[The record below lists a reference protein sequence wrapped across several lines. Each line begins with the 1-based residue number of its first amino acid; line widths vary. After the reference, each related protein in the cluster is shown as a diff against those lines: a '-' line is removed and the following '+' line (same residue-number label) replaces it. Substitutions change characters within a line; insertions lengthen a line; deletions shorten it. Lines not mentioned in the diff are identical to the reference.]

1 MKTLL
6 AFALLGSLGLG
17 LAQETPPQVEGF
29 PPFSPP
35 VPMFTVI
42 EGTEDGYLI
51 SHKMGETLALKSP
64 QRIFALDLI
73 PAEALISLD
82 APPIGLASP
91 WLPEVVA
98 EAAPEMA
105 FLRTAQDL
113 NLEAIL
119 ALEPDLIIGSRLVG
133 DDPNLYEQVSRI
145 APTVILRDEAFAYWQ
160 QLTYDLA
167 GLLNVPEHA
176 EEVIQS
182 YNDAVANY
190 RERAQ
195 AVIGEESINTV
206 LVFPQSLW
214 LYAPGA
220 QMGDRYVPSTNS
232 GWPYIAL
239 GLNPSPEMVS
249 LLGRE
254 AWVQLS
260 FELLPELTAEHL
272 IILYDGTAERAEIET
287 TYRDFTDHP
296 LWERVAAVQAGNV
309 YVVDVERPIGYYST
323 LEVLK
328 RFDAVLHG
336 EESD

>member
-6 AFALLGSLGLG
+6 AFALLGILGFG
-17 LAQETPPQVEGF
+17 LAQATPPQVEGF

-42 EGTEDGYLI
+42 EETEDGYLI
-51 SHKMGETLALKSP
+51 SHKMGKTLAPKSP

-73 PAEALISLD
+73 PAEVLISLNL
-82 APPIGLASP
+82 PPIGLASP

-98 EAAPEMA
+98 EAALEMT

-113 NLEAIL
+113 NLEVIL

-133 DDPNLYEQVSRI
+133 DDPTLYEQVSRI
-145 APTVILRDEAFAYWQ
+145 APTVILRDDAFAYWQ
-160 QLTYDLA
+160 QLTDDLA
-167 GLLNVPEHA
+167 SLLDIPERA
-176 EEVIQS
+176 EEVLQS
-182 YNDAVANY
+182 YNDAVATY
-190 RERAQ
+190 RRRAQ
-195 AVIGEESINTV
+195 AVIGEDSINTV

-254 AWVQLS
+254 VWVQLS

-272 IILYDGTAERAEIET
+272 IILYDGTAERAEIEA
-287 TYRDFTDHP
+287 TYRNFTDHP

-309 YVVDVERPIGYYST
+309 YVVATDRPCCYYTT
-323 LEVLK
+323 LEVL
-328 RFDAVLHG
+328 RQFDAVLHG
-336 EESD
+336 EAAE